1 MKYLLDTNVISELMR
16 PAPSPSVVEKLKAKG
31 KRCGLGAP
39 TLYELE
45 HGVAI
50 LPDGAR
56 KRALAAGL
64 AAFAGSMTVF
74 PFDRAAAR
82 WLATAN
88 AKLRTAR
95 KLGSILDGQIAA
107 VAMTRG
113 RILVTRN
120 TRDFEPYEGLALES
134 WFD

>member
-16 PAPSPSVVEKLKAKG
+16 QTPSPSLVEKFKAKS

-45 HGVAI
+45 HGIAI

-64 AAFAGSMTVF
+64 AAFAGSMTVL

-82 WLATAN
+82 WLAVAN
-88 AKLRTAR
+88 AKLRVAG
-95 KLGSILDGQIAA
+95 KLGGMLDGQIAA
-107 VAMTRG
+107 IAMTRG
-113 RILVTRN
+113 RILVTR
-120 TRDFEPYEGLALES
+120 RVGGPMRFAH
-134 WFD
+134 